1 LRQSGEES
9 VNFSR
14 GQFRAFVVHKVT
26 CILRERNLDLREIL
40 VQDIGPIGFE
50 DRIMAPPQDAG
61 RYGNPGRPLSGAGHD
76 SQAASI
82 LPDVPVEAALHVAWP
97 HEVVEPS
104 LENGV
109 ESILLVR
116 SVAEEMANVRPAGLA

>member
-1 LRQSGEES
+1 
-9 VNFSR
+9 
-14 GQFRAFVVHKVT
+14 
-26 CILRERNLDLREIL
+26 
-40 VQDIGPIGFE
+40 
-50 DRIMAPPQDAG
+50 
-61 RYGNPGRPLSGAGHD
+61 
-76 SQAASI
+76 
-82 LPDVPVEAALHVAWP
+82 LHVAWP